1 MHENTNGLP
10 SPLHTDSQARQNLCM
25 VGGQPAFAIESAR
38 SLGTTAPADRGDELR
53 EIATNLETL
62 CIEYACYSRING
74 TGNETRAAWSEF
86 KAEIE
91 RLKAIA

>member
-1 MHENTNGLP
+1 MHENTPGLP
-10 SPLHTDSQARQNLCM
+10 SPLHTDSQARQGLCM

-38 SLGTTAPADRGDELR
+38 SLGTTPIADRGDEIR

-62 CIEYACYSRING
+62 AIVYSCQHRVNG

-86 KAEIE
+86 KAELE
-91 RLKAIA
+91 RLKAQA